1 MPVYEVQ
8 TDAGKFQI
16 EAADE
21 TALAAAV
28 NELPQA
34 PGTSL
39 AGVAKSAG
47 AGLVEGMAGLAGLPA
62 DALDLVARGADA
74 LLGTKAG
81 EESAP
86 IAKRFGSQAM
96 MERVK
101 GATGPLYE
109 SQGGIE
115 NVARTAG
122 SFLPGMVGGAASIPV
137 KLGTRV
143 ALPASAVEGAKALT
157 EGTALEPYAPIAA
170 GLGGL
175 AGGIGIERAIARPA
189 VAARPT
195 RDAVAARTN
204 SLYGSKELEDV
215 LINPAPAS
223 KFIDDL
229 KGRIDRDIAS
239 ADDAKGTF
247 NLLNRLKG
255 APEPQPSPAA
265 RLQAEMNWE
274 AVPQPKSQAP
284 LRIEDFDRIL
294 KRLGDEAGELSSNFK
309 PTPNAR
315 AAMESRRAIM
325 DFLGNLEQP
334 NLLRGDA
341 GVASAILREA
351 KATAQQGFK
360 MDKIARWVRDA
371 EIDAT
376 KSHSGANLE
385 NVIYQKIAT
394 ALKNPEKHLR
404 GWSKDEVAAL
414 KRVMPNLAESILRR
428 GAKFL
433 GGGGGLGQLG
443 SASAGAAMAG
453 PLGAIGLPAAGM
465 AMNKA
470 GSAIAMRKL
479 NNVTDTLAANT
490 PMYAGN
496 RAAFQQAMQGPG
508 LLGALPSPARGSLY
522 TALMAQRP
530 QPVQ

>member
-8 TDAGKFQI
+8 TAAGKFQI

-21 TALAAAV
+21 RALEAAV

-34 PGTSL
+34 PGASL

-47 AGLVEGMAGLAGLPA
+47 AGLVEGVAGLAGLPA

-96 MERVK
+96 LDRVK
-101 GATGPLYE
+101 GITGPLYQ

-115 NVARTAG
+115 EGVRTAG
-122 SFLPGMVGGAASIPV
+122 SFLPGILGGAASIPV

-143 ALPASAVEGAKALT
+143 ALPAAAAEGAKALT
-157 EGTALEPYAPIAA
+157 EGTAMEPYAGIVGAI
-170 GLGGL
+170 GGL
-175 AGGIGIERAIARPA
+175 AGGMGIERAVTRPA

-195 RDAVAARTN
+195 RADVASQTDALYARP
-204 SLYGSKELEDV
+204 ELKGV
-215 LINPAPAS
+215 QIAPNPVG
-223 KFIDDL
+223 KFVDDL
-229 KGRIDRDIAS
+229 KVKIDQNVA
-239 ADDAKGTF
+239 ADFDAERTF
-247 NLLNRLKG
+247 KMLDKIKTG
-255 APEPQPSPAA
+255 APTSIQDLE
-265 RLQAEMNWE
+265 R
-274 AVPQPKSQAP
+274 V
-284 LRIEDFDRIL
+284 R
-294 KRLGDEAGELSSNFK
+294 KRLGEYAGELTPNFK

-315 AAMESRRAIM
+315 AAMTARQEID
-325 DFLGNLEQP
+325 DFLANLQQPQLMAGNAQ
-334 NLLRGDA
+334 A
-341 GVASAILREA
+341 ASSILGEA
-351 KATAQQGFK
+351 RATAQQGFK

-376 KSHSGANLE
+376 KSHSGGNLE

-428 GAKFL
+428 GGKLL
-433 GGGGGLGQLG
+433 GGGGGLGQL
-443 SASAGAAMAG
+443 ASGAAGGSM
-453 PLGAIGLPAAGM
+453 LGFPGMVGLPALGM
-465 AMNKA
+465 GMNKV
-470 GSAIAMRKL
+470 GSAIASRKL
-479 NNVTDTLAANT
+479 NNVTDLLAANT
-490 PMYAGN
+490 PQYAGN
-496 RAAFQQAMQGPG
+496 RQAFQQSLQGGG
-508 LLGALPSPARGSLY
+508 LLGSLPSPGQASLY
-522 TALMAQRP
+522 SALMAQRP